1 MFNKLS
7 VSKRLFLGYGV
18 ILSLLILLSFIGEN
32 RVGIIDG
39 NMKEVGQGYSLK
51 QRYAIN
57 FRGSVHDR
65 AISIR
70 DAILVED
77 DASLTKHLGEID
89 VLKSFYADSANAMKS
104 LLDKSPPSGIEQE
117 LLNAINRIETK
128 TLALTEQVITLRKQ
142 GNNIKAKNVLL
153 SEVSPAYSEWLK
165 SINNFID
172 YQELLIQE
180 KVGEVETV
188 ASDFRIMMMILTILA
203 ILLGIIVAIWNVR
216 SINRPISDLMNIM
229 LKVQKSGNFD
239 QRVNVKTNDELGEMG
254 KAFND
259 LLTTT
264 SLAINQA
271 NQVVGAIAK
280 GRFDQRME
288 VSLKGDLNTLKQG
301 INGSADSVDF
311 TMKELTK
318 VMQALYNG
326 DFSVQM
332 DDRVEGDLRFM
343 VQSAM
348 VSMESNIT
356 GIIKVMDAVQQGEF
370 NHRVEVD
377 ARGDLLQL
385 KNVINSS
392 MNALEGAITEIVSV
406 VSSQSNGDLTLT
418 VNGAYLGQLNVIKDA
433 VNVAALKLTN
443 VVSKAVEASV
453 IVSSAAEEVSQ
464 GSTSL
469 SQRVQEQ
476 AAALEQT
483 SATME
488 EMNCAVQNNTQ
499 NALQTA
505 HVTLEVQTRANKGVT
520 VMQQTITAMNSIQES
535 SHKIA
540 DIVALID
547 GIAFQTNLLAL
558 NAAVEAARAGDHGR
572 GFAVVASEVRALAQK
587 SAEAAK
593 DIKGLISESVN
604 RIDEGTKLASESG
617 EVLKGIN
624 EAIDGVAGMVKQIA
638 KASEEQSEGIR
649 QVHNAIAQIDSVT
662 QQNAALVEETTAAAE
677 SLSEQSSALE
687 QEMSFFKVGRLG
699 AQASLTKQG

>member
-1 MFNKLS
+1 
-7 VSKRLFLGYGV
+7 
-18 ILSLLILLSFIGEN
+18 
-32 RVGIIDG
+32 
-39 NMKEVGQGYSLK
+39 
-51 QRYAIN
+51 
-57 FRGSVHDR
+57 
-65 AISIR
+65 
-70 DAILVED
+70 
-77 DASLTKHLGEID
+77 
-89 VLKSFYADSANAMKS
+89 
-104 LLDKSPPSGIEQE
+104 
-117 LLNAINRIETK
+117 
-128 TLALTEQVITLRKQ
+128 
-142 GNNIKAKNVLL
+142 
-153 SEVSPAYSEWLK
+153 
-165 SINNFID
+165 
-172 YQELLIQE
+172 
-180 KVGEVETV
+180 
-188 ASDFRIMMMILTILA
+188 
-203 ILLGIIVAIWNVR
+203 
-216 SINRPISDLMNIM
+216 
-229 LKVQKSGNFD
+229 
-239 QRVNVKTNDELGEMG
+239 
-254 KAFND
+254 
-259 LLTTT
+259 
-264 SLAINQA
+264 
-271 NQVVGAIAK
+271 
-280 GRFDQRME
+280 
-288 VSLKGDLNTLKQG
+288 
-301 INGSADSVDF
+301 
-311 TMKELTK
+311 
-318 VMQALYNG
+318 
-326 DFSVQM
+326 
-332 DDRVEGDLRFM
+332 
-343 VQSAM
+343 
-348 VSMESNIT
+348 
-356 GIIKVMDAVQQGEF
+356 
-370 NHRVEVD
+370 
-377 ARGDLLQL
+377 
-385 KNVINSS
+385 

-505 HVTLEVQTRANKGVT
+505 HVTLEVQKRASKGVT
-520 VMQQTITAMNSIQES
+520 VMHQTITAMNSIQES

-593 DIKGLISESVN
+593 EIKGLISESVN

-662 QQNAALVEETTAAAE
+662 QQNAALVEETSAAAE